1 LEAQDKNRGGSARG
15 KGSRSSDAVKAP
27 GRLKLLKTTV
37 YVGPNVYDKAPLIR
51 MSVDLGGWVARPAH
65 TFGAALIDALVAH
78 APSLALETTES
89 GAPFIDRM
97 KRDDDCTLADVM
109 ARLALTMQRQ
119 AGAAPEAE
127 VARTAASKDETVLEV
142 LFGYSTRDVGTKAGD
157 IARLMLLEIVDPDPN
172 QPFDI
177 PLEIEDLMSFANARA
192 LGPSAMALVKAAEAR
207 GIPWI
212 RLNDASLIQLGQGK
226 YQKRIEAALTS
237 QTSNIAVEIAKD
249 KEFCARLLQDLGL
262 PVPEQ
267 AYARD
272 ERAAVR
278 AAERIG
284 YPVVVKPIDGNHG
297 RGVSINLKT
306 EDEVRA
312 AFPIAKAQGSGV
324 IVESMIQ
331 GADHRL
337 LVVGGKLVAAAK
349 REPAHVIGDG
359 KHTIAEL
366 VAIVNADP
374 RRGLGHENMLTRI
387 EIDESA
393 KALLAE
399 HGYDETS
406 VPKVGV
412 QVYLKKTANLST
424 GGTAID
430 VTDSIHPDNRL
441 MAERAIQAVG
451 LDIGGVDFLTTD
463 IAKSYRDTGGAICEI
478 NAGPGIRMHIAPSEG
493 QGRDVGG
500 AVMDMLFPP
509 GAPSRIPVAALTGT
523 NGKTT
528 TARMLAHMLKMAG
541 HVVGQTSTD
550 AVTIDG
556 AVTVKGD
563 MTGPVAAGMVFRD
576 PTVDMA
582 VLETARGGIVRAG
595 LGYRYCDVG
604 AVLNVSSDHLG
615 LGGVE
620 TLQEL
625 ADVKRLVVENARDTA
640 VLNADNPYTLTM
652 AYRSPAKHICYV
664 TQSTKNAIV
673 REHIQA
679 GKRAVVLEQGVNG
692 DQIVLYDRNN
702 VMPLLWTHLIPATIE
717 GKALHNVEN
726 AMFAAAMG
734 YALGLTLEQIRAGLR
749 TFTNSFYQSPG
760 RMNIFDE
767 HGFRVILDYGHN
779 EAAVT
784 QMVDFTQRLAPQG
797 KRIVCLTCPGDRRDE
812 DVRAIAKAA
821 AGKFDHYLCHA
832 DDERRGRGESEIPDM
847 LRADLIALGVPAH
860 QVESIPDEVQSIDR
874 ALSMARRNDLV
885 LMFCA
890 GINRAWKRIIY
901 FQADT
906 QAPLPQDTQ
915 RTEDEGLDIPPEFV
929 LVRDE
934 RGVLVAPKT

>member
-1 LEAQDKNRGGSARG
+1 LESQDKNRRGAARG
-15 KGSRSSDAVKAP
+15 KGSADRETPPPP
-27 GRLKLLKTTV
+27 GRMKLLKTTV
-37 YVGPNVYDKAPLIR
+37 YVGPNVYDPAPLIR
-51 MSVDLGGWVARPAH
+51 MTIDLGGWVARPARD
-65 TFGAALIDALVAH
+65 FGEALF
-78 APSLALETTES
+78 APLLRHMPALEKETLAN
-89 GAPFIDRM
+89 GGQVWDRL
-97 KRDDDCTLADVM
+97 REDPDCTLGEVM
-109 ARLALTMQRQ
+109 AQVALTLQRQ
-119 AGAAPEAE
+119 GGAIPE
-127 VARTAASKDETVLEV
+127 VDIARTAPTREPTIVDV
-142 LFGYSTRDVGTKAGD
+142 LFGYSTREVGTKAGD
-157 IARLMLLEIVDPDPN
+157 VARLMLLEIVDPDPD

-177 PLEIEDLMSFANARA
+177 DAEIADLTDYAGARA

-207 GIPWI
+207 GIPWS

-249 KEFCARLLQDLGL
+249 KEFCARLLHDLGL

-272 ERAAVR
+272 EKAAVR

-284 YPVVVKPIDGNHG
+284 YPVVVKPVDGNHG
-297 RGVSINLKT
+297 RGVSINLQT
-306 EDEVRA
+306 EDEVRS
-312 AFPIAKAQGSGV
+312 AFPLAKAQGSGV

-349 REPAHVIGDG
+349 REPAHVVGDG
-359 KHTIAEL
+359 KRTVSEL
-366 VAIVNADP
+366 VKAVNADP
-374 RRGLGHENMLTRI
+374 RRGTGHENMLTRI
-387 EIDESA
+387 EIDDAA
-393 KALLAE
+393 KALLSE
-399 HGYDETS
+399 HGMDEAS
-406 VPKVGV
+406 VPPAGER
-412 QVYLKKTANLST
+412 VYLKKTANLST

-430 VTDSIHPDNRL
+430 VTDIIHPDNKL

-463 IAKSYRDTGGAICEI
+463 ITKSYRDNGGAICEI

-509 GAPSRIPVAALTGT
+509 GAPARIPVAALTGT

-541 HVVGQTSTD
+541 HMVGQTSTD
-550 AVTIDG
+550 AVSIDG

-563 MTGPVAAGMVFRD
+563 FTGPVAASMVFRD

-615 LGGVE
+615 LGGVD
-620 TLQEL
+620 TLQDL
-625 ADVKRLVVENARDTA
+625 ADVKRLVVEHARDTA
-640 VLNADNPYTLTM
+640 VLNADNPHTLTM
-652 AYRSPAKHICYV
+652 AHRTKAKHLCYV
-664 TQSTKNAIV
+664 SQTTKNAIV
-673 REHIQA
+673 REHIKA
-679 GKRAVVLEQGVNG
+679 GKRAVVLEHGVNG

-734 YALGLTLEQIRAGLR
+734 YALGLSLEQIRAGLR

-779 EAAVT
+779 EAAVS
-784 QMVDFTQRLAPQG
+784 QMVEFTQRLAPLG

-812 DVRAIAKAA
+812 DVAAIAKAA
-821 AGKFDHYLCHA
+821 AGKFDHYICHA
-832 DDERRGRGESEIPDM
+832 DDERRGRGASEIPDM
-847 LRADLIALGVPAH
+847 LRADLIALGVGEN

-874 ALSMARRNDLV
+874 ALSLARRNDLV

-890 GINRAWKRIIY
+890 GISRAWKRIIY
-901 FQADT
+901 FKTSEPTSAAHET
-906 QAPLPQDTQ
+906 H
-915 RTEDEGLDIPPEFV
+915 TETDQTLDIPDKFV

-934 RGVLVAPKT
+934 RGVLVAPKD